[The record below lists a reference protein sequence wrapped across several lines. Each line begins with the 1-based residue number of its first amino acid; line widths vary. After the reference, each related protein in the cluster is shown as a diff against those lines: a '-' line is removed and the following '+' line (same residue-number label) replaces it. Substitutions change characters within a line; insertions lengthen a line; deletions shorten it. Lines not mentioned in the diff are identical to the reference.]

1 MPGSVRSTLFEPGYR
16 NIWRISYPLMLAG
29 ISETVIDITDT
40 IFLARYGIT
49 ELAAIGLA
57 DAWYMLFLF
66 LSLGIIDGIQVITG
80 RRAGQG
86 RLQDIGRV
94 FNQGLYMLAVVSVLM
109 TGLLYA
115 AIHIGVGNLMASS
128 EVMHAVESYLRIIIY
143 SLFFQSVNL
152 AFSAFYVSIGQT
164 RILIGAALLL
174 ASSNIVLDY
183 LLIFGNFG
191 FPEMGIEGA
200 AVASLS
206 AEILTFLFLVASVY
220 RQQHHRHY
228 GLLRFAAWD
237 QAITRRLADI
247 SWPVSLDNLV
257 ELLRWFFLFAIIEQ
271 LGEAELAS
279 ANIIYSCFALFMIFI
294 ESFSEAVCSMV
305 SNLIGQQR
313 RTDMTKL
320 IGNSVK
326 LGYLVVLPLLVLALL
341 FPDEVLSIFTPDIA
355 LIELSMNGYVIVLL
369 ALLIAVPGDMFYAAV
384 VGTGD
389 TRASL
394 GIQFLA
400 TVVAL
405 AFTLWA
411 ALVMSLPLEFVLLVE
426 SIVWSL
432 YLLLSAYWL
441 NSGRWRRLS
450 V

>member
-1 MPGSVRSTLFEPGYR
+1 MPGSASSNPFDPGYR

-86 RLQDIGRV
+86 RDQEIGHV
-94 FNQGLYMLAVVSVLM
+94 FNQGLYMLAAVSILM
-109 TGLLYA
+109 TGLLYI
-115 AIHIGVGNLMASS
+115 AIDIGTGSLLASS
-128 EVMHAVESYLRIIIY
+128 EVQDAVESYLRIAIY

-174 ASSNIVLDY
+174 ASSNIILDY
-183 LLIFGNFG
+183 LLIFGKFG

-200 AVASLS
+200 AFASLS
-206 AEILTFLFLVASVY
+206 AEFLTFLFLVASVY
-220 RQQHHRHY
+220 RQQHHRRY
-228 GLLRFAAWD
+228 GLLRLAGWD
-237 QAITRRLADI
+237 RAITRRLADI
-247 SWPVSLDNLV
+247 SWPVALDNLV
-257 ELLRWFFLFAIIEQ
+257 ELLRWFLLFAIIEQ
-271 LGEAELAS
+271 LGEEELAS
-279 ANIIYSCFALFMIFI
+279 ANIIYSCFALFMIFT
-294 ESFSEAVCSMV
+294 ESFSEAVCSLV
-305 SNLIGQQR
+305 SNLIGQGR
-313 RTDMTKL
+313 RADLAKL
-320 IGNSVK
+320 IGKSVK
-326 LGYLVVLPLLVLALL
+326 LGYLVVIPLLVLALL
-341 FPDEVLSIFTPDIA
+341 FPDELLSIFTPDTEI
-355 LIELSMNGYVIVLL
+355 IELSMNGYVIVLL
-369 ALLIAVPGDMFYAAV
+369 ALLIAVPGDMLYAAV

-394 GIQFLA
+394 GIQLQA

-405 AFTLWA
+405 AFAAWA
-411 ALVMSLPLEFVLLVE
+411 ALVMSLPLEYVLLVE
-426 SIVWSL
+426 SIVWTH
-432 YLLLSAYWL
+432 YLLLSAYWMK
-441 NSGRWRRLS
+441 SGRWKRLS

>member
-1 MPGSVRSTLFEPGYR
+1 MPGSASSNQFDPGYR

-86 RLQDIGRV
+86 RDQEIGHV
-94 FNQGLYMLAVVSVLM
+94 FNQGLYMLAAVSILM
-109 TGLLYA
+109 TGLLYI
-115 AIHIGVGNLMASS
+115 AIDIGTGSLLASS
-128 EVMHAVESYLRIIIY
+128 EVQDAVESYLRIAIY

-174 ASSNIVLDY
+174 ASSNIILDY
-183 LLIFGNFG
+183 LLIFGKFG

-200 AVASLS
+200 AFASLS
-206 AEILTFLFLVASVY
+206 AEFLTFLFLVASVY
-220 RQQHHRHY
+220 RQQNHRRY
-228 GLLRFAAWD
+228 GLLRLAGWD
-237 QAITRRLADI
+237 RAITRRLADI
-247 SWPVSLDNLV
+247 SWPVALDNLV
-257 ELLRWFFLFAIIEQ
+257 ELLRWFLLFAIIEQ
-271 LGEAELAS
+271 LGEEELAS
-279 ANIIYSCFALFMIFI
+279 ANIIYSCFALFMIFT
-294 ESFSEAVCSMV
+294 ESFSEAVCSLV
-305 SNLIGQQR
+305 SNLIGQGR
-313 RTDMTKL
+313 RADLAKL
-320 IGNSVK
+320 IGKSLK
-326 LGYLVVLPLLVLALL
+326 LGYLVVIPLLVLALL
-341 FPDEVLSIFTPDIA
+341 FPDEVLSIFTPDTEI
-355 LIELSMNGYVIVLL
+355 IELSMNGYVIVLL
-369 ALLIAVPGDMFYAAV
+369 ALLIAVPGDMLYAAV

-394 GIQFLA
+394 GIQLQA

-405 AFTLWA
+405 AFAAWA
-411 ALVMSLPLEFVLLVE
+411 ALVMSLPLEYVLLVE
-426 SIVWSL
+426 SIVWTH
-432 YLLLSAYWL
+432 YLLLSAYWMK
-441 NSGRWRRLS
+441 SGRWKRLS